1 MKALGALIP
10 MFCLSASAD
19 VIYMKNGDRITGE
32 IKEIWDDSVTIEAP
46 YTDDFDIDL
55 KDVASMKTDER
66 FHVSLYEGDEND
78 YKLARSDVAGKV
90 ILQSGEDRVLVALTD
105 LKKVEEIESFYDW
118 GSKVDLSQSVSRG
131 NTDSFIYN
139 LNGVFKLK
147 WGDHRTNFDLS
158 MVREEQNG
166 NKLKDKDRLFA
177 SYDWIFSKPWFLAA
191 NLTLERDPIVLLDQ
205 RTSVNPALGYDIW
218 DDPWKSMNVQL
229 GGGLQ
234 NETIDGKS
242 QSSSLVE
249 WRFRYAQDFR
259 GGDFELFHNHLIYR
273 SLGGRE
279 NLVFNSVTGIR
290 YDITDDIYLNIQL
303 NYDVDTEPVEGTE
316 GEDLTLLFGAG
327 IDF

>member
-1 MKALGALIP
+1 MRVLGALLL
-10 MFCLSASAD
+10 MFCLSAGAD
-19 VIYMKNGDRITGE
+19 VIYLKNGDRITGE
-32 IKEIWDDSVTIEAP
+32 IKKIWDNSITIEAP
-46 YTDDFDIDL
+46 YSDDFDVDL
-55 KDVASMKTDER
+55 KDVASLKTDR
-66 FHVSLYEGDEND
+66 SFHINLYKGREDD
-78 YKLARSDVAGKV
+78 YKLVRSDVAGKV
-90 ILQSGEDRVLVALTD
+90 ILQSGEDRVLIALTD
-105 LKKVEEIESFYDW
+105 LKKVEEIEDFFDW
-118 GSKVDLSQSVSRG
+118 GSKIDLSQSVSRG

-139 LNGVFKLK
+139 LNGVFSVK
-147 WGDHRTNFDLS
+147 WGDHRTKFDLS
-158 MVREEQNG
+158 MVREEQDG

-218 DDPWKSMNVQL
+218 DDPGKTLNVQL

-234 NETIDGKS
+234 NETIDGKN
-242 QSSSLVE
+242 QSSTLIE
-249 WRFRYAQDFR
+249 WRLRYAHDFR
-259 GGDFELFHNHLIYR
+259 GGDFELFHNHVLYR

-279 NLVFNSVTGIR
+279 NLVLNSVTGIR

-303 NYDVDTEPVEGTE
+303 NYDMDSEPIEGTE